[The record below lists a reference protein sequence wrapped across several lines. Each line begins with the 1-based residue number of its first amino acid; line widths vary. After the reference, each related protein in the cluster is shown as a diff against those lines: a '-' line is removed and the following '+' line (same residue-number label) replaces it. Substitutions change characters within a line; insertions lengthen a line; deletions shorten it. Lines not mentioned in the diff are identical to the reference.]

1 MKIVTKLSKNTI
13 TLRGIIFFGIA
24 IFITGCMKSVSIS
37 TMRPAEINVP
47 NSIQSIVMVDRS
59 LQERPTLG
67 IIEGVLTGEGV
78 NEDKDGVMALFTSL
92 QNNLRNSPRYE
103 VKVATERLKAN
114 SILGS
119 FPDPLEWREVS
130 RLTKQY
136 GVDALLAVELFDTNF
151 IVTNGKRKNTRKV
164 KNAEGKEVE
173 EEFTEYFAEGVG
185 SARIGIR
192 LYFPEEKAIIDQ
204 DVYTQNRTWEATG
217 TSIRDA
223 VASLVQKSQATKYL
237 GSAVGGNYA
246 GKIAPM
252 PVYLSRSYYAK
263 PKKNAYLSK
272 GARQAQVDQWEEA
285 INSWKT
291 GLNRT
296 DDAKLMGRMA
306 YNIALGYEVLG
317 DLYAAQEWA
326 GKAYVD
332 YGEKKG
338 QSYAAQLQN
347 RVFNEEILNEQM
359 SLPEA
364 KAQEQDKEEGAANTA
379 KPKIK
384 IKIN

>member
-1 MKIVTKLSKNTI
+1 MKIVTKLSKNIITI
-13 TLRGIIFFGIA
+13 RGIVFLTMA
-24 IFITGCMKSVSIS
+24 IFISGCMKSVSIS

-47 NSIQSIVMVDRS
+47 NNIQSIVLVDRS
-59 LQERPTLG
+59 AQERQTLG
-67 IIEGVLTGEGV
+67 IIEGVLSGEGI
-78 NEDKDGVMALFTSL
+78 NEDRDGVMALFSSL
-92 QNNLRNSPRYE
+92 QNSLRNSPRYE
-103 VKVATERLKAN
+103 VKLASEKLKAN

-119 FPDPLEWREVS
+119 FPDPLDWREVS
-130 RLTKQY
+130 RLTRQY
-136 GVDALLAVELFDTNF
+136 GADALLAVELFDTNF

-164 KNAEGKEVE
+164 KNAEGKEVV

-192 LYFPEEKAIIDQ
+192 LYFPEDKAIIDQ

-237 GSAVGGNYA
+237 GSAVGGTYA

-263 PKKNAYLSK
+263 PKKNSYISK

-291 GLNRT
+291 GLNRS
-296 DDAKLMGRMA
+296 DDSKVMGRMA
-306 YNIALGYEVLG
+306 YNIALGYEVMG

-326 GKAYVD
+326 GKAYID

-338 QSYAAQLQN
+338 QAYAAQLRS
-347 RVFNEEILNEQM
+347 RVINEEILDEQM
-359 SLPEA
+359 SLPEP
-364 KAQEQDKEEGAANTA
+364 KTQRENKEEEDANTA

>member
-1 MKIVTKLSKNTI
+1 MII
-13 TLRGIIFFGIA
+13 RRGIFFVTLIL
-24 IFITGCMKSVSIS
+24 FSGCMKSVSIS

-59 LQERPTLG
+59 LQQRQTLG
-67 IIEGVLTGEGV
+67 IIEGVLSGEGI
-78 NEDKDGVMALFTSL
+78 NEDRDGVMALFSSL
-92 QNNLRNSPRYE
+92 QNNLRSSPRYE
-103 VKVATERLKAN
+103 VKLASEKLKAN

-119 FPDPLEWREVS
+119 FPDPLDWREVNN
-130 RLTKQY
+130 LTRKY

-151 IVTNGKRKNTRKV
+151 IVTNGKRKKTRKV
-164 KNAEGKEVE
+164 KNADGKEIE
-173 EEFTEYFAEGVG
+173 EEFTEFFAEGVG

-192 LYFPEEKAIIDQ
+192 LYYPEERAIIDQ

-237 GSAVGGNYA
+237 GSAIGGTYA

-263 PKKNAYLSK
+263 PKKNVYMSK
-272 GARQAQVDQWEEA
+272 GARQAEVNQWEEA
-285 INSWKT
+285 ISSWKM
-291 GLNRT
+291 GINNSS
-296 DDAKLMGRMA
+296 DGKLMGRMA
-306 YNIALGYEVLG
+306 YNIALGYEVIG

-338 QSYAAQLQN
+338 QAYAAQLRN
-347 RVFNEEILNEQM
+347 RVINEEILDEQM
-359 SLPEA
+359 SLPEPKA
-364 KAQEQDKEEGAANTA
+364 KESEEATTG
-379 KPKIK
+379 KPKVK
-384 IKIN
+384 LKIN